1 MKKIFLI
8 VSVLFIATAVGA
20 QQGAPILSGFS
31 QSRNIENQNWALCQ
45 DENQIMLFANRKG
58 ILTFDGEEWINIRM
72 PVVPYSLQKNP
83 EDNRIYLGGDNH
95 FGYITK
101 TEAGLYSYISLSDNT
116 SETGV
121 ITRIL
126 FGNSAVWFYSDQTI
140 IKYDKNRDTTGLRLD
155 AKPGYPF
162 TGIVV
167 MPRNTYVN
175 VAGKGLHRI
184 DSDTLFPIVSG
195 YLTENT
201 SILFS
206 LPYNNNLV
214 LVGLGNGTLSLF
226 DGMKYYDY
234 PLKDDG
240 YLKENILS
248 EGICLADTAYA
259 FSTLEGGAIIVR
271 KNTGEVLFTINNQNG
286 LPDDEIFAIGS
297 DISGGLWL
305 SHQYGLTRAD
315 LNLPVRNFYFYPG
328 LSGNLTSALKYDNEL
343 YVATSEGVFYLS
355 EIRSYDQI
363 EVLVRNEPT
372 PETEGQF
379 ELKQEADQEIKAP
392 DTDQEQQDT
401 RRNIFTRIFGKRA
414 DTETEVTGGE
424 DEARTGVESVRP
436 SVNTDAR
443 PPVAYTTK
451 TISRLREI
459 NHVYRKVEGL
469 NEKCRQLVSIP
480 GGMLAATNKGLYVI
494 RQHRAYLLTPNR
506 YINHISW
513 NQEDDRYYISTSD
526 GYFSVVQKNRGWITE
541 FPDPGFINP
550 VYSVTADKGGSLW
563 IGSDNTVFRTENTTS
578 DEQRLYKR
586 YNVENDY
593 PERFTLE
600 HINDTLFLFTESE
613 IYYFDY
619 NTDNF
624 YPCREGSSNTFRDN
638 AFYIPVS
645 NVNLIWQGD
654 EWISLDPG
662 HNMRSYELSLLKI
675 FDDIV
680 SIIVEDRNIWV
691 IDGNNRLYGI
701 DRNRTTG
708 IRPEINVLIKN
719 ISNAKGTNFDLRNVQ
734 FDRGDNIIYFDII
747 APGYLK
753 NGTTK
758 YQYFIYKVMPDWSE
772 WSARTHYEVPISRPG
787 DYILQVRARDL
798 WGNLSDRRSVRFTIK
813 APLTRTAGFYII
825 SGILA
830 LSLIVFIIRFR
841 ERQLHAKTRLLEER
855 VKERT
860 AQIEAQKGEITS
872 SIEYAGRIQK
882 AMLHVDDHF
891 MESFSD
897 YFIFFRPRDIVSGD
911 FYWISED
918 DKSIFFTVA
927 DCTGHGVPGAFMS
940 TMGISTL
947 NEIVANNHDL
957 QANTVLNLL
966 REKIIR
972 ALHQT
977 GKEGEASDG
986 MDVAFC
992 ILNKNRKMLQYSGAF
1007 NPLVIFQQGEMREFR
1022 ADRMPI
1028 GIHYGDER
1036 SFTNNVIRVNRGDT
1050 LYIFSDGFNSQFGG
1064 PDEVKYKSAN
1074 LKKLLK
1080 EIYYRPMVEQRNILQ
1095 NELDRWRGDNDQ
1107 TDDVTIIG
1115 IRI

>member
-1 MKKIFLI
+1 MKRIILAI
-8 VSVLFIATAVGA
+8 SVLLAAPALTAQVGV
-20 QQGAPILSGFS
+20 PILTDFS

-83 EDNRIYLGGDNH
+83 SDKRIYLGGDNH
-95 FGYITK
+95 FGYITSS
-101 TEAGLYSYISLSDNT
+101 ESESWRYNSLSDNT
-116 SETGV
+116 AGTGV
-121 ITRIL
+121 ITKII
-126 FGNSAVWFYSDQTI
+126 FGTSSVWFYSEKTI
-140 IKYDKNRDTTGLRLD
+140 IEYDTEADTTRLRLD
-155 AKPGYPF
+155 SREGNSF
-162 TGIVV
+162 TGLIV
-167 MPRNTYVN
+167 MPENTYVN
-175 VAGKGLHRI
+175 VSGKGLHRI
-184 DSDTLFPIVSG
+184 ESDTLFPIVTG

-206 LPYNNNLV
+206 LPYNSNLM
-214 LVGLGNGTLSLF
+214 LLGLGNGTLSLF

-248 EGICLADTAYA
+248 EGISLADTAYA
-259 FSTLEGGAIIVR
+259 FSTLEGGVIIVR
-271 KNTGEVLFTINNQNG
+271 KKTGEVLFTINNQNG
-286 LPDDEIFAIGS
+286 LPDDEILAIGS
-297 DISGGLWL
+297 DNSGGLWL

-315 LNLPVRNFYFYPG
+315 LSIPVRSYCIYPG
-328 LSGNLTSALKYDNEL
+328 LLGNLTSAMMYDNEL

-355 EIRSYDQI
+355 EVRSYDRI
-363 EVLVRNEPT
+363 EVLVRDDASQREDR
-372 PETEGQF
+372 QF
-379 ELKQEADQEIKAP
+379 ELKQEEERDLIAP
-392 DTDQEQQDT
+392 DPDMGKQDT
-401 RRNIFTRIFGKRA
+401 RRNIITRIFGKRA
-414 DTETEVTGGE
+414 E
-424 DEARTGVESVRP
+424 DEDETGTEIANADEKEQESRQNISASP
-436 SVNTDAR
+436 SASF
-443 PPVAYTTK
+443 TTR

-494 RQHRAYLLTPNR
+494 RQHKAYLLTPNR
-506 YINHISW
+506 YINNISW
-513 NQEDDRYYISTSD
+513 NAYGDRYYISTSD
-526 GYFSVVQKNRGWITE
+526 GYFSIVQKNRGWRTE
-541 FPDPGFINP
+541 FPDDGFLHP
-550 VYSVTADKGGSLW
+550 VYSVTADNKGSLW
-563 IGSDNTVFRTENTTS
+563 IGSDNTVYRSEAGN
-578 DEQRLYKR
+578 EEALGNYKK
-586 YNVENDY
+586 YNIENDY
-593 PERFTLE
+593 PERFTLDL
-600 HINDTLFLFTESE
+600 INDTLFLFTESE
-613 IYYFDY
+613 IYFFDY
-619 NTDNF
+619 EADSFN
-624 YPCREGSSNTFRDN
+624 PCRQGGGNAFRES

-645 NVNLIWQGD
+645 NVNLIWKGD
-654 EWISLDPG
+654 EWISLDPR
-662 HNMRSYELSLLKI
+662 HNIRSLELSLLKI

-680 SIIVEDRNIWV
+680 SIMVEDNHIWV
-691 IDGNNRLYGI
+691 IDGSNRLYGI
-701 DRNRTTG
+701 RRKMVTG
-708 IRPEINVLIKN
+708 TSPEINVLIKN
-719 ISNAKGTNFDLRNVQ
+719 ISNARGTNFDLQNVQ
-734 FDRGDNIIYFDII
+734 FDRGDNIIYFDIV

-772 WSARTHYEVPISRPG
+772 WSARTHYEVPIGRPG

-798 WGNLSDRRSVRFTIK
+798 WGNISERRSLRFTIK
-813 APLTRTAGFYII
+813 APLTRTAVFYII
-825 SGILA
+825 TGIMA
-830 LSLIVFIIRFR
+830 LSFIVFIIRFR
-841 ERQLHAKTRLLEER
+841 ERQLHAKTRLLEQR
-855 VKERT
+855 VRERT

-882 AMLHVDDHF
+882 AMLHVDEHF
-891 MESFSD
+891 RDSFSD

-966 REKIIR
+966 REKVIR

-977 GKEGEASDG
+977 GREGEASDG

-992 ILNKNRKMLQYSGAF
+992 ILNKNRRLLQYSGAF

-1036 SFTNNVIRVNRGDT
+1036 PFTNNVISVNRGDT
-1050 LYIFSDGFNSQFGG
+1050 LYIYSDGFNSQFGG
-1064 PDEVKYKSAN
+1064 PDGGKYKSAN
-1074 LKKLLK
+1074 LKKLLR

-1095 NELDRWRGDNDQ
+1095 NELERWMGTNDQ

>member
-1 MKKIFLI
+1 MKKMLLAI
-8 VSVLFIATAVGA
+8 SVLFTAAHLGA
-20 QQGAPILSGFS
+20 QDGVPILTDFS

-58 ILTFDGEEWINIRM
+58 ILTFDGEEWLNIRM

-83 EDNRIYLGGDNH
+83 VDKRIYLGGDNH
-95 FGYITK
+95 FGYITRS
-101 TEAGLYSYISLSDNT
+101 ESESWRYISLSDNT
-116 SETGV
+116 AGTGV
-121 ITRIL
+121 ITKIV
-126 FGNSAVWFYSDQTI
+126 FGTSSVWFYSEQTI
-140 IKYDKNRDTTGLRLD
+140 IQYDTETDTTRLRLD
-155 AKPGYPF
+155 ARAGFPF
-162 TGIVV
+162 TGLIV
-167 MPRNTYVN
+167 MPENTYVN
-175 VAGKGLHRI
+175 VSGKGLHRI
-184 DSDTLFPIVSG
+184 DSDTLFPIVTG

-206 LPYNNNLV
+206 LPYNKDLM

-240 YLKENILS
+240 YLKQNILS
-248 EGICLADTAYA
+248 EGISLADTAYA
-259 FSTLEGGAIIVR
+259 FSTLEGGAVIVR
-271 KNTGEVLFTINNQNG
+271 KNTGEIIFTINNQNG
-286 LPDDEIFAIGS
+286 LPDDEILAIGS
-297 DISGGLWL
+297 DNSGGLWL

-315 LNLPVRNFYFYPG
+315 LSIPVRSFCIYPG
-328 LSGNLTSALKYDNEL
+328 LLGNLTSALMYDNEL

-355 EIRSYDQI
+355 EVRSYDRI
-363 EVLVRNEPT
+363 EVLVRDDASSRNDQ
-372 PETEGQF
+372 QF
-379 ELKQEADQEIKAP
+379 ELKQEEIQELITPDPDQGK
-392 DTDQEQQDT
+392 QDA
-401 RRNIFTRIFGKRA
+401 RRNIFSRIFGKRA
-414 DTETEVTGGE
+414 DEEADDEPDHVNPEEGRESSVYVSASTTG
-424 DEARTGVESVRP
+424 S
-436 SVNTDAR
+436 
-443 PPVAYTTK
+443 YTTK
-451 TISRLREI
+451 TVDRLREI
-459 NHVYRKVEGL
+459 NHIYKKVEGL
-469 NEKCRQLVSIP
+469 NEKCRQLVPIP

-494 RQHRAYLLTPNR
+494 RQHKAYLLTPNR

-513 NQEDDRYYISTSD
+513 NASKDRYYVSTSD
-526 GYFSVVQKNRGWITE
+526 GYFSIVQKNRGWITE
-541 FPDPGFINP
+541 FPDDGFLRP
-550 VYSVTADKGGSLW
+550 VYSVTDDLKGSLW
-563 IGSDNTVFRTENTTS
+563 IGSDNTVYRSEKGKENS
-578 DEQRLYKR
+578 QNSFKK

-593 PERFTLE
+593 PERFTLDL
-600 HINDTLFLFTESE
+600 INDTLFLFTESE
-613 IYYFDY
+613 IYFFDY
-619 NTDNF
+619 EADSFN
-624 YPCREGSSNTFRDN
+624 PCREGGNTAFRESS
-638 AFYIPVS
+638 FYIPVS
-645 NVNLIWQGD
+645 NVNLIWKGD
-654 EWISLDPG
+654 EWISLDPQ
-662 HNMRSYELSLLKI
+662 HDIRSLELSLLKI

-680 SIIVEDRNIWV
+680 SITVEDNHIWV
-691 IDGNNRLYGI
+691 IDGSNRLYGI
-701 DRNRTTG
+701 RRNTVKGTS
-708 IRPEINVLIKN
+708 PEINVLIKN
-719 ISNAKGTNFDLRNVQ
+719 ISNARGTNFDLQNVQ
-734 FDRGDNIIYFDII
+734 FDRGDNIIYFDIV

-758 YQYFIYKVMPDWSE
+758 YQYFIYRVMPDWSE

-798 WGNLSDRRSVRFTIK
+798 WGNISERRSVRFTIK
-813 APLTRTAGFYII
+813 APLTRTAVFYIV

-841 ERQLHAKTRLLEER
+841 ERQLHAKTRLLEKR
-855 VKERT
+855 VRERT

-882 AMLHVDDHF
+882 AMLHVDEHF
-891 MESFSD
+891 RDSFSD

-957 QANTVLNLL
+957 QANNVLNLL
-966 REKIIR
+966 REKVIR

-977 GKEGEASDG
+977 GREGEASDG

-992 ILNKNRKMLQYSGAF
+992 ILNKNRRLLQYSGAF
-1007 NPLVIFQQGEMREFR
+1007 NPLVIFQQGEIREFR

-1036 SFTNNVIRVNRGDT
+1036 PFTNNVISVNRGDT

-1064 PDEVKYKSAN
+1064 PGGGKYKSAN
-1074 LKKLLK
+1074 LKKLLR

-1095 NELDRWRGDNDQ
+1095 NELEQWMGNNDQ

>member
-1 MKKIFLI
+1 MNRFLLF
-8 VSVLFIATAVGA
+8 VLYFFYAAAATA
-20 QQGAPILSGFS
+20 QQGTPILTDFS

-45 DENQIMLFANRKG
+45 DDNQIMLFANRKG
-58 ILTFDGEEWINIRM
+58 ILTFDGEEWVNIRM
-72 PVVPYSLQKNP
+72 PVVPYSLRKNP
-83 EDNRIYLGGDNH
+83 SDRRIYLGGDNH

-101 TEAGLYSYISLSDNT
+101 NESETYRYHSLSDNT
-116 SETGV
+116 SGTGV

-126 FGNSAVWFYSDQTI
+126 FGYPSVWFYSEQTVI
-140 IKYDKNRDTTGLRLD
+140 RYNTDTDTIALRLD
-155 AKPGYPF
+155 SKPGHPF
-162 TGIVV
+162 TGMLV
-167 MPRNTYVN
+167 MTDNIFVN
-175 VAGKGLHRI
+175 VLGKGLHRI
-184 DSDTLFPIVSG
+184 DNDTLFPIVTG

-206 LPYNNNLV
+206 LPYNDELV

-259 FSTLEGGAIIVR
+259 FSTLEGGAVIVR
-271 KNTGEVLFTINNQNG
+271 KKSGEVLFTINNQNG
-286 LPDDEIFAIGS
+286 LPDDEIFAIG
-297 DISGGLWL
+297 DDNSGGLWL
-305 SHQYGLTRAD
+305 SHQYGLSRAD
-315 LNLPVRNFYFYPG
+315 LSLPVRSFCIYPG
-328 LSGNLTSALKYDNEL
+328 LNGNLTSALKYDNEL

-355 EIRSYDQI
+355 EVRSYDQI
-363 EVLVRNEPT
+363 EVRVRNKSLSDAD
-372 PETEGQF
+372 QDF
-379 ELKQEADQEIKAP
+379 ELRQEEENDLVTSDPEKPQVN
-392 DTDQEQQDT
+392 T
-401 RRNIFTRIFGKRA
+401 RSNIFNRIFGKRPETDTDA
-414 DTETEVTGGE
+414 DSDKPSAAQGGSPATG
-424 DEARTGVESVRP
+424 P
-436 SVNTDAR
+436 SVS
-443 PPVAYTTK
+443 YTTK
-451 TISRLREI
+451 TINRLREI
-459 NHVYRKVEGL
+459 NHEYRKVEGL
-469 NEKCRQLVSIP
+469 NEKCRQLVPIP
-480 GGMLAATNKGLYVI
+480 GGMLAATNRGLYVI
-494 RQHRAYLLTPNR
+494 RQHKAYLLTPSR

-513 NQEDDRYYISTSD
+513 KAENDRYYISTSD
-526 GYFSVVQKNRGWITE
+526 GYFSIVQKNRGWITE
-541 FPDPGFINP
+541 FPDPGFTSP
-550 VYSVTADKGGSLW
+550 AYSVITDRTGSLW
-563 IGSDNTVFRTENTTS
+563 IGSDNTVYRAGQADGESQVT
-578 DEQRLYKR
+578 YKR

-593 PERFTLE
+593 PERFTLDL
-600 HINDTLFLFTESE
+600 INDTLFLFTESE

-619 NTDNF
+619 EADNF
-624 YPCREGSSNTFRDN
+624 NPSRKGSSNAFREN
-638 AFYIPVS
+638 PFYIPVS
-645 NVNLIWQGD
+645 NVNFIWQGD
-654 EWISLDPG
+654 EWITLDPE
-662 HNMRSYELSLLKI
+662 HNMNPLELSLMKI
-675 FDDIV
+675 FDDVV
-680 SIIVEDRNIWV
+680 SIMVEDRIIWV

-701 DRNRTTG
+701 DRSRVSG
-708 IRPEINVLIKN
+708 ISPGINVLIKN
-719 ISNAKGTNFDLRNVQ
+719 ISNARGTSFDLENVE
-734 FDRGDNIIYFDII
+734 FGRGDNIIYFDII

-753 NGTTK
+753 YGTTK
-758 YQYFIYKVMPDWSE
+758 YQYFIYRVMPDWSD
-772 WSARTHYEVPISRPG
+772 WSSRTHYEVPINRPG
-787 DYILQVRARDL
+787 EYILQVRARDL
-798 WGNLSDRRSVRFTIK
+798 WGNMSERRSLKFTIK
-813 APLTRTAGFYII
+813 APITRTAAFYII

-830 LSLIVFIIRFR
+830 LSFIILIIRFR
-841 ERQLHAKTRLLEER
+841 ERRLHATTKLLEEK
-855 VKERT
+855 VIERT

-872 SIEYAGRIQK
+872 SIEYAGRIQR
-882 AMLHVDDHF
+882 AMLSVDEHF
-891 MESFSD
+891 RESFSD

-911 FYWISED
+911 FYWFSED

-966 REKIIR
+966 REKVIR

-992 ILNKNRKMLQYSGAF
+992 ILNKNRRILQYSGAF
-1007 NPLVIFQQGEMREFR
+1007 NPLLLFQEGELKEFR

-1036 SFTNNVIRVNRGDT
+1036 LFTNNVISVNRGDT

-1095 NELDRWRGDNDQ
+1095 NEFERWKGFNDQ
-1107 TDDVTIIG
+1107 TDDITIIG